1 MAPVIRRHYQRRNH
15 QLTGMLGT
23 HFLFFDVV
31 GHTLARGKFHE
42 VLALIRN
49 IMISCIYYG
58 TVNFPPIESLLHT
71 ERFAMRYE
79 NENESNSIQSPHANV
94 KQWVEN
100 ICFQVSPKR
109 KKIMR

>member
-1 MAPVIRRHYQRRNH
+1 
-15 QLTGMLGT
+15 
-23 HFLFFDVV
+23 
-31 GHTLARGKFHE
+31 
-42 VLALIRN
+42 
-49 IMISCIYYG
+49 MISCIYYG

-109 KKIMR
+109 KKNNAITMDFKIGKEWRRDEQ